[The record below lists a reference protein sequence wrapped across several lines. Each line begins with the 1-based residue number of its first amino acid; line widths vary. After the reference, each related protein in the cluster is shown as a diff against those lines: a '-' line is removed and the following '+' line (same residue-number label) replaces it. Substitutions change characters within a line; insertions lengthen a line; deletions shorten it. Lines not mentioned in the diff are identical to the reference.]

1 MASKLER
8 ISALSTE
15 TTRHLTDT
23 PETWMRFLDS
33 AAWFYKYSF
42 ADQVLI
48 AAQRPDATACA
59 ELELWN
65 RVFNRWVNR
74 GAKGIALID
83 DSGDRPHLR
92 YVFDVKDTNNRYG
105 AAELR
110 DRIIGVEER
119 HIRKVLWREDLRG
132 VMPDSPQHGIC
143 DGGCDLH
150 IEYTPCIF
158 C

>member
-65 RVFNRWVNR
+65 RVCPAENDRTNHKRMPADLPRSESFLPRRLRCRHSNREADLR
-74 GAKGIALID
+74 SRFRQLIA
-83 DSGDRPHLR
+83 GLR
-92 YVFDVKDTNNRYG
+92 SSINNRDDLFSFLGYITG
-105 AAELR
+105 
-110 DRIIGVEER
+110 
-119 HIRKVLWREDLRG
+119 RKNIATHFADQSKLL
-132 VMPDSPQHGIC
+132 QY
-143 DGGCDLH
+143 L
-150 IEYTPCIF
+150 YLF
-158 C
+158 